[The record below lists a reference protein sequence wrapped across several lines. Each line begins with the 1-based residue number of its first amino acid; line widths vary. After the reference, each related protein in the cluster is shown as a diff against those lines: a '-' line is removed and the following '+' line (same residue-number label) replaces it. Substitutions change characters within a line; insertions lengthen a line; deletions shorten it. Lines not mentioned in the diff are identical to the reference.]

1 MDSDL
6 LEKRRSQIMAAAM
19 DAFTERGFHD
29 TKISD
34 IAQRLSMG
42 HGTFYRYFRNKR
54 DIFLAVVDHFITRIA
69 KVVEEEAP
77 QATDSVQTYRD
88 QIRRIG
94 FRLLDLFMED
104 PRMARIIFYQAL
116 GVDPDLDE
124 KLLAIKNLADLMVEA
139 YLVNGVE
146 KGFLKPDLDVNTIS
160 KAVNA
165 MTLGAAWDIMFA
177 ENKKEAGKRWIETV
191 SLLMLSGMA
200 LRG

>member
-19 DAFTERGFHD
+19 DAFSERGFHD

-54 DIFLAVVDHFITRIA
+54 DIFLAVVDHFIERIA
-69 KVVEEEAP
+69 RVVEEEAP
-77 QATDSVQTYRD
+77 QATDSVKTYRE

-146 KGFLKPDLDVNTIS
+146 KGFLKPDLDAVTIS

-177 ENKKEAGKRWIETV
+177 EDRKEAGKRWIETV

-200 LRG
+200 L

>member
-6 LEKRRSQIMAAAM
+6 LEKRRAQIMAASM
-19 DAFTERGFHD
+19 DAFSEKGFHD

-34 IAQRLSMG
+34 IAQKLGMG
-42 HGTFYRYFRNKR
+42 HGTFYRYFKNKR
-54 DIFLAVVDHFITRIA
+54 DIFLAVVDHFIMKIA

-77 QATDSVQTYRD
+77 QATDSVSTYRE

-94 FRLLDLFMED
+94 NRLLELFMED

-124 KLLAIKNLADLMVEA
+124 KLIAIKNLADLMVEA
-139 YLVNGVE
+139 YLVNGIE
-146 KGFLKPDLDVNTIS
+146 KGFLKPDLDVGTIS

-177 ENKKEAGKRWIETV
+177 KDKKETGKKWIETV
-191 SLLMLSGMA
+191 VLLMLSGLQA
-200 LRG
+200 A